1 MGKKKPKKI
10 QTDYTRG
17 GKAISDTAIP
27 LYKENLLRMDNY
39 LDNPQALQDKY
50 LQDYFLDTQM
60 ERDLNRQYKRNMA
73 QMTGSN
79 YNATTGGFASQ
90 NQKNYD
96 DLQRDYNDYF
106 ARLQDQG
113 VMSAYNMASNDYQ
126 NMLAANPYYNQAY
139 GLGRD
144 YSDIQQYNNMADQY
158 NKNSWLGT
166 VGQGL
171 SAVGQGVSM
180 LPGWGKVIGA
190 GMQFAGGA
198 MASQAPEDFGNDYRS
213 GTQGVSQNMF
223 SNAGQA
229 LGTGLDALGK
239 KYNWLGMGDATLAPV
254 PQQQAKPEIR
264 DKHW

>member
-1 MGKKKPKKI
+1 MAKKKPKKI

-39 LDNPQALQDKY
+39 LDNPQALQDEY
-50 LQDYFLDTQM
+50 LQKYYTNTSYAN
-60 ERDLNRQYKRNMA
+60 DLNREFKRSMA

-90 NQKNYD
+90 NQQNYD
-96 DLQRDYNDYF
+96 DLQRYYNDRA
-106 ARLQDQG
+106 ARLQDYG
-113 VMSAYNMASNDYQ
+113 VTSAYNMASSDYQ
-126 NMLAANPYYNQAY
+126 NMLAANPYYNAAY

-144 YSDIQQYNNMADQY
+144 YSDIQQYNNIVDQE

-171 SAVGQGVSM
+171 SAIGQGVSV
-180 LPGWGKVIGA
+180 LPGWGTAIGA
-190 GMQFAGGA
+190 GLQFAGGA
-198 MASQAPEDFGNDYRS
+198 LNSAYSPSADYGYAGGSQGI
-213 GTQGVSQNMF
+213 SQNMF

-229 LGTGLDALGK
+229 LGTALESFGK
-239 KYNWLGMGDATLAPV
+239 KYNWLGMGDTVLAPV

>member
-1 MGKKKPKKI
+1 MAKKKPKKI

-60 ERDLNRQYKRNMA
+60 ERDLNRQYKRNLA

-90 NQKNYD
+90 NQQNYD
-96 DLQRDYNDYF
+96 DLQRNYNDYF

-113 VMSAYNMASNDYQ
+113 IMSAYNMASNDYQ

-144 YSDIQQYNNMADQY
+144 YSDIQQYNNIVDQE

-171 SAVGQGVSM
+171 SAIGQGVSV
-180 LPGWGKVIGA
+180 LPGWGTAIGA
-190 GMQFAGGA
+190 GLQLAGGA
-198 MASQAPEDFGNDYRS
+198 LNSAYSPSADYGYAGGSQGI
-213 GTQGVSQNMF
+213 SQNMF
-223 SNAGQA
+223 NNAGQT
-229 LGTGLDALGK
+229 LGNSLDFFGK
-239 KYNWLGMGDATLAPV
+239 KYNWLGMGDSKTSQGLFT
-254 PQQQAKPEIR
+254 PEQKQR
-264 DKHW
+264 YGL

>member
-10 QTDYTRG
+10 QTAYTKG

-90 NQKNYD
+90 NQQNYD
-96 DLQRDYNDYF
+96 DLQRNYNDYF

-139 GLGRD
+139 GLGKD
-144 YSDIQQYNNMADQY
+144 YSDIQQYNNLADQY

-171 SAVGQGVSM
+171 SAIGQGVSVI
-180 LPGWGKVIGA
+180 PGWGTAIGA
-190 GMQFAGGA
+190 GLQLAGGA
-198 MASQAPEDFGNDYRS
+198 MASQAPDDFGSDYRS
-213 GTQGVSQNMF
+213 GSQGISQNMF
-223 SNAGQA
+223 NNAGQT
-229 LGTGLDALGK
+229 LGTSLNYFGK
-239 KYNWLGMGDATLAPV
+239 KYNWLGMGDNKESQGLFT
-254 PQQQAKPEIR
+254 PEQKQR
-264 DKHW
+264 YGL